1 MHFCHIEVVLLS
13 ERSGFTFREKWFYF
27 QREVVLLSERSG
39 FTFREK
45 WFYFQRET
53 KGNKKY
59 MHLIPYSIRYGYFHS
74 ERNGFSFKEKL
85 KERENVCIKFLTRFD
100 MDISIRR
107 EMKGNK
113 KYMHLIPYSIRY
125 GYFHSERNGFS
136 FNEKWFFF
144 QREVVFLSKRNGR
157 REKMYAFN
165 SLLDTIWIFQ
175 FKEKWFFFQRKPLL
189 FQEKWLDHICLYE
202 K

>member
-1 MHFCHIEVVLLS
+1 
-13 ERSGFTFREKWFYF
+13 
-27 QREVVLLSERSG
+27 VVLLSERSG

-53 KGNKKY
+53 
-59 MHLIPYSIRYGYFHS
+59 
-74 ERNGFSFKEKL
+74 
-85 KERENVCIKFLTRFD
+85 
-100 MDISIRR
+100 
-107 EMKGNK
+107 KGNK

-165 SLLDTIWIFQ
+165 SLLDTI
-175 FKEKWFFFQRKPLL
+175 
-189 FQEKWLDHICLYE
+189 
-202 K
+202 